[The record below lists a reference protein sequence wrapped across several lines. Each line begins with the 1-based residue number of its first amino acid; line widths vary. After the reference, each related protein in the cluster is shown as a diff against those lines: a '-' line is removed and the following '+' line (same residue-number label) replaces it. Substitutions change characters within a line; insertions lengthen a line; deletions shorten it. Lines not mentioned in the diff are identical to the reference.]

1 VARTPFLNSPIFY
14 EATTTA
20 GYLRE
25 AFASGSPNP
34 DFASFRFDTFHQF
47 TYPKTYFG
55 WLSVVPRVGVRATY
69 YERTGQFVQ
78 ADSLFND
85 TFPAVGTV
93 QDEGAGTRFLF
104 NVGVEASFKLSRPY
118 EGVQIRW
125 LGLDG
130 LRHVIQPYTNFSWV
144 SNPTLKPGDILPFDR
159 FIPSTQIP
167 PIDFP
172 QFVATD
178 SIDHET
184 VWRLGIRNRLQT
196 RRDNTTMNWLEVDN
210 YFDINFKNPYQP
222 GHYSDFVTNVRFNPV
237 PWLALVVNSQLPVF
251 SEKQFWEINTY
262 LSWTVTPSLDI
273 SLGDLYLDHNPNFT
287 NSHQIYLQ
295 TYYRLNDNWGFSI
308 YENYEATIGRF
319 QEQRYIIHRDL
330 SSWVASLG
338 LITRDNGGGK
348 QDVGVQLILTL
359 KDLPRFG
366 LPVDLNPSSG
376 L

>member
-1 VARTPFLNSPIFY
+1 
-14 EATTTA
+14 
-20 GYLRE
+20 
-25 AFASGSPNP
+25 
-34 DFASFRFDTFHQF
+34 
-47 TYPKTYFG
+47 
-55 WLSVVPRVGVRATY
+55 
-69 YERTGQFVQ
+69 
-78 ADSLFND
+78 
-85 TFPAVGTV
+85 
-93 QDEGAGTRFLF
+93 
-104 NVGVEASFKLSRPY
+104 
-118 EGVQIRW
+118 
-125 LGLDG
+125 LDG

-144 SNPTLKPGDILPFDR
+144 SNPTLKPNDILPFDR
-159 FIPSTQIP
+159 FIPSSQIP

-178 SIDHET
+178 SIDHSSI
-184 VWRLGIRNRLQT
+184 WRLGIRNRLQT
-196 RRDNTTMNWLEVDN
+196 RRDNQTINWFEVDN
-210 YFDINFKNPYQP
+210 YFDVNFKNPYQP
-222 GHYSDFVTNVRFNPV
+222 GRYSDLVNNVRFSPV

-251 SEKQFWEINTY
+251 SKRQFWEVNTY
-262 LSWTVTPSLDI
+262 LSWTVTPNFDI
-273 SLGDLYLDHNPNFT
+273 ALGDLYLDHNPNFP

-295 TYYRLNDNWGFSI
+295 TYYRINDNWGFSI

-338 LITRDNGGGK
+338 LITRDNGSGK